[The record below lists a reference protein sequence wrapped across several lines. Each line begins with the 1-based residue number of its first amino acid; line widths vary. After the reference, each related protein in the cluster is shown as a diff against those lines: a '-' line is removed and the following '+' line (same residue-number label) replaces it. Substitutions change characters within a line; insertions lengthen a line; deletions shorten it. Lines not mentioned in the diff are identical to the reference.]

1 MRNKTTEVT
10 EGHRERVFGIIEYIR
25 EEVAFVQVTYA
36 RLLSCCTFGDGE
48 AELIVP
54 PISLVAVH
62 IQASGQASSASRL
75 GAEVRRRI

>member
-54 PISLVAVH
+54 LFHSLRYIYRHLGKPAAH
-62 IQASGQASSASRL
+62 HDWRL
-75 GAEVRRRI
+75 R